1 MDNLERNTWQLVG
14 LKVEESIGLLAPMQ
28 QMRPV
33 PSGTQEAMD
42 HLVHVKALVRLVLGG
57 RYPT

>member
-28 QMRPV
+28 QIRPA
-33 PSGTQEAMD
+33 PAGTQEALD
-42 HLVHVKALVRLVLGG
+42 HLNHVKALVRLVLGG